1 MSQGLSDLESWRRA
15 WGPAMRTFGY
25 ISALYVITFLSV
37 VIPAQILIFLG
48 IAPEVI
54 SGVATLL
61 VVIMMVFSIFL
72 AFFKVLD
79 EERPGVVP
87 LT

>member
-25 ISALYVITFLSV
+25 ISALYVLTILFIGL
-37 VIPAQILIFLG
+37 PAYVLVSLD

-54 SGVATLL
+54 SSISTLL
-61 VVIMMVFSIFL
+61 TVILMIFSIFL